1 MTLCLQA
8 DPVSTPIPM
17 SDEELVDIKKVDP
30 TILVELRYA
39 GSKNAAGRPLYPP
52 NMPALVRASVAQRL
66 LKAQAYLRMNR
77 LGLKIWDAY
86 RPPLVQAQL
95 WHLFRNASFVADPSD
110 GRGSLHTWGVAVD
123 ATLVDDKGNEALM
136 PTDFDDFT
144 PNAALRYKGNDPQV
158 ALNLKVLQAAMKH
171 GGFYG
176 LRTEWWH
183 FIAYNWKKFGPVR
196 EVKISAQ

>member
-1 MTLCLQA
+1 
-8 DPVSTPIPM
+8 M
-17 SDEELVDIKKVDP
+17 SEEELIDIKKVDP

-39 GSKNAAGRPLYPP
+39 GSRNAAGRPLYPP

-66 LKAQAYLRMNR
+66 IKAQAYLRTNR

-86 RPPLVQAQL
+86 RPPLVQTQL
-95 WHLFRNASFVADPSD
+95 WQLFRNAAFVADPSD

-136 PTDFDDFT
+136 PTDFDQFT
-144 PNAALRYKGNDPQV
+144 PAAALRYKGTDPQV
-158 ALNLKVLQAAMKH
+158 ARNLKVLQTAMKH

-183 FIAYNWKKFGPVR
+183 FIAYNWKKFGPVH
-196 EVKISAQ
+196 ELKVSSQ